1 MKNKTTW
8 SATETQD
15 PLKDIQD
22 FHNTIMA
29 SFVSPEIFILP
40 ACINTQLE
48 NLEKRWKEG
57 QNK

>member
-1 MKNKTTW
+1 MKNNATW

-22 FHNTIMA
+22 FHNIIMT
-29 SFVSPEIFILP
+29 SFVSSEIHVLP
-40 ACINTQLE
+40 ASVTKQLE

-57 QNK
+57 QKK

>member
-8 SATETQD
+8 STTETQD

-22 FHNTIMA
+22 FHNTIMT
-29 SFVSPEIFILP
+29 SFVSPEICILP
-40 ACINTQLE
+40 ACITTQLE